1 MTKRKDILKNIADFA
16 KGTGKTLTIK
26 EGGNHTRIWV
36 GEKYTTV
43 GRHKEIDNLMARKIY
58 KQIGME
64 Q

>member
-16 KGTGKTLTIK
+16 KRTGQKLTII

-43 GRHKEIDNLMARKIY
+43 G
-58 KQIGME
+58 
-64 Q
+64 